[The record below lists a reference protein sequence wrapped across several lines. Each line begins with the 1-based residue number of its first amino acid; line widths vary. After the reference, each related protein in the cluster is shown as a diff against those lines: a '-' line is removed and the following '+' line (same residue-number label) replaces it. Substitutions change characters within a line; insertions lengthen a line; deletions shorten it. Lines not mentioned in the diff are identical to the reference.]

1 MDEVQNINRE
11 DNEKGTLSQK
21 EKKEREKGKPRERP
35 LPLFFFL
42 FTGKFLPVCMINF
55 IQTKYQPFL
64 SCAERLQKFVGQS
77 FSAPSL
83 NSCMP
88 ILK

>member
-35 LPLFFFL
+35 LPLFFSL
-42 FTGKFLPVCMINF
+42 HRKI
-55 IQTKYQPFL
+55 
-64 SCAERLQKFVGQS
+64 
-77 FSAPSL
+77 PS
-83 NSCMP
+83 SMHD
-88 ILK
+88 